1 MKKYNASDLEVV
13 AQVEKVKL
21 LRKRKNVTRSNV
33 FNAEVNKNEKGTNIP
48 TK

>member
-13 AQVEKVKL
+13 AEVEKVKL
-21 LRKRKNVTRSNV
+21 LRKRKNLKGSNV